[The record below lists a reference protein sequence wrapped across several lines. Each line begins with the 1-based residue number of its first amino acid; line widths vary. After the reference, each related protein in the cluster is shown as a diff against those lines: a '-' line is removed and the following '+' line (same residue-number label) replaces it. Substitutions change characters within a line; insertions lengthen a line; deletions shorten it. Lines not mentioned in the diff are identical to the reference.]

1 LIEEGEERVR
11 AVLSA
16 SRLLPIGAAVVF
28 AAFALAIAMSLSWDP
43 VPAVLM
49 VVLSAFIGGVLGQ
62 TAAWARAGA
71 GSARRAEFA
80 LQRLFDVL
88 AVESKKTRE
97 AVTSSDITQSRSV
110 ENLRKTLEAGDT
122 RLAKSLGKVREEIT
136 TSAKASRRQLDDQV
150 ALLESYLQLQRLV
163 PLPRPMPRAGAWAAS
178 EDLLLWLV
186 GEVLRR
192 QPALIVDLGSGQS
205 SVWMAA
211 ALKES
216 GAPGRV
222 VAIDHDADY
231 AEVTRQLAADQGL
244 SRWLDVRHAPLVSVT
259 IEGRTMEFYDPD
271 ALADLDEIDLLSID
285 GPPGSGTEQARWPAL
300 PLLRARLAPGAQ
312 VVLDDLIRRD
322 EQEIV
327 ADWAQRF
334 PHLSL
339 RQFDFEKGAAV
350 FTVPTSGSDSA
361 N

>member
-1 LIEEGEERVR
+1 MIEEGEEQVR

-16 SRLLPIGAAVVF
+16 SRLMPIGAAVVL
-28 AAFALAIAMSLSWDP
+28 AALALAIAMSMSWDP
-43 VPAVLM
+43 APTSLIAVL
-49 VVLSAFIGGVLGQ
+49 AAIIGGVLGQ

-71 GSARRAEFA
+71 GSARRAEFT

-88 AVESKKTRE
+88 ALEGKQTRD
-97 AVTSSDITQSRSV
+97 AVTTSAMAQSKSV
-110 ENLRKTLEAGDT
+110 EDLRKSVEAGDA
-122 RLAKSLGKVREEIT
+122 RLAKSIGKVRDEIGK
-136 TSAKASRRQLDDQV
+136 TSRASRRQLDDQI

-163 PLPRPMPRAGAWAAS
+163 PMPRPMPRAGAWAAS

-192 QPALIVDLGSGQS
+192 RPALIVDLGSGQS

-216 GAPGRV
+216 GTPGRV

-231 AEVTRQLAADQGL
+231 AEATRQLAADQGL

-271 ALADLDEIDLLSID
+271 ALADLEGIDLLSID

-322 EQEIV
+322 EQEII
-327 ADWAQRF
+327 AEWAQLF
-334 PHLSL
+334 PEMSL

-350 FTVPTSGSDSA
+350 FTVPSSTAG
-361 N
+361 

>member
-1 LIEEGEERVR
+1 MIEEGEEQVR

-16 SRLLPIGAAVVF
+16 SRLMPIGAAVVL
-28 AAFALAIAMSLSWDP
+28 AALALAIAMSMSWDP
-43 VPAVLM
+43 APTSLIAVL
-49 VVLSAFIGGVLGQ
+49 AAIIGGVLGQ

-71 GSARRAEFA
+71 GSARRAEVT

-88 AVESKKTRE
+88 ALEGKQTRD
-97 AVTSSDITQSRSV
+97 AVTTSAMAQSKSV
-110 ENLRKTLEAGDT
+110 EDLRKSVEAGDA
-122 RLAKSLGKVREEIT
+122 RLAKSIGKVRDEIGK
-136 TSAKASRRQLDDQV
+136 TSRASRRQLDDQI

-163 PLPRPMPRAGAWAAS
+163 PMPRPMPRAGAWAAS

-192 QPALIVDLGSGQS
+192 RPALIVDLGSGQS

-216 GAPGRV
+216 GTPGRV

-231 AEVTRQLAADQGL
+231 AEATRQLAADQGL

-271 ALADLDEIDLLSID
+271 ALADLEGIDLLSID

-322 EQEIV
+322 EQEII
-327 ADWAQRF
+327 AEWAQLF
-334 PHLSL
+334 PEMSL

-350 FTVPTSGSDSA
+350 FTVPSSTAG
-361 N
+361 

>member
-1 LIEEGEERVR
+1 MIEEGEERVR
-11 AVLSA
+11 GVLSV
-16 SRLLPIGAAVVF
+16 SRLMPIGAAVVL
-28 AAFALAIAMSLSWDP
+28 AAIALAIAVSLSWDP
-43 VPAVLM
+43 APTVLLIG
-49 VVLSAFIGGVLGQ
+49 LSAFIGGVLGQ

-136 TSAKASRRQLDDQV
+136 TSAKASRRQLDDQI

-163 PLPRPMPRAGAWAAS
+163 PMPRPMPRAGAWAAS

-192 QPALIVDLGSGQS
+192 RPALI
-205 SVWMAA
+205 
-211 ALKES
+211 
-216 GAPGRV
+216 

-231 AEVTRQLAADQGL
+231 AEATRQLAADQGL
-244 SRWLDVRHAPLVSVT
+244 SRWLDVRHAGLVPVT

-271 ALADLDEIDLLSID
+271 AHADLEGIDLLSID

-322 EQEIV
+322 EQEII
-327 ADWAQRF
+327 AEWAQLF
-334 PHLSL
+334 PEMSL

-350 FTVPTSGSDSA
+350 FTVPSSTAG
-361 N
+361 

>member
-1 LIEEGEERVR
+1 MIEEGEERVR

-62 TAAWARAGA
+62 AAAWARAGA
-71 GSARRAEFA
+71 GSARRAE
-80 LQRLFDVL
+80 LTLDRLLDVISVNDKRTQV
-88 AVESKKTRE
+88 AVADIGRAITETRKASES
-97 AVTSSDITQSRSV
+97 
-110 ENLRKTLEAGDT
+110 GDAQ
-122 RLAKSLGKVREEIT
+122 LVKSIGKVREEIT

-163 PLPRPMPRAGAWAAS
+163 PLPRPMPRAGTWAAS

>member
-1 LIEEGEERVR
+1 MIEEGEEQVR

-16 SRLLPIGAAVVF
+16 SRLMPIGAAVVL
-28 AAFALAIAMSLSWDP
+28 AALALAIAMSMSWDP
-43 VPAVLM
+43 APTSLIAVL
-49 VVLSAFIGGVLGQ
+49 AAIIGGVLGQ

-71 GSARRAEFA
+71 GSARRAEFT

-88 AVESKKTRE
+88 ALEGKQTRD
-97 AVTSSDITQSRSV
+97 AVTTSAMAQSKSV
-110 ENLRKTLEAGDT
+110 EDLRKSVEAGDA
-122 RLAKSLGKVREEIT
+122 RLAKSIGKVRDEIGK
-136 TSAKASRRQLDDQV
+136 TSRASRRQLDDQI

-163 PLPRPMPRAGAWAAS
+163 PMPRPMPRAGAWAAS

-192 QPALIVDLGSGQS
+192 RPALIVDLGSGQS

-231 AEVTRQLAADQGL
+231 AEATRQLAADQGL

-271 ALADLDEIDLLSID
+271 ALADLEGIDLLSID

-322 EQEIV
+322 EQEII
-327 ADWAQRF
+327 AEWAQLF
-334 PHLSL
+334 PEMSL

-350 FTVPTSGSDSA
+350 FTVPSSTAG
-361 N
+361 

>member
-1 LIEEGEERVR
+1 MIEEGEERVR
-11 AVLSA
+11 GVLSV
-16 SRLLPIGAAVVF
+16 SRLMPIGAAVVL
-28 AAFALAIAMSLSWDP
+28 AAIALAIAVSLSWDP
-43 VPAVLM
+43 APTVLLI
-49 VVLSAFIGGVLGQ
+49 VLSAFIGGVLGQ

-136 TSAKASRRQLDDQV
+136 TSAKASRRQLDDQI

-163 PLPRPMPRAGAWAAS
+163 PMPRPMPRAGAWAAS

-192 QPALIVDLGSGQS
+192 RPALIVDLGSGQS

-216 GAPGRV
+216 GTPGRV

-231 AEVTRQLAADQGL
+231 AEATRQLAADQGL

-271 ALADLDEIDLLSID
+271 ALADLEGIDLLSID

-322 EQEIV
+322 EQEII
-327 ADWAQRF
+327 AEWAQLF
-334 PHLSL
+334 PEMSL

-350 FTVPTSGSDSA
+350 FTVPSSTAG
-361 N
+361 

>member
-1 LIEEGEERVR
+1 MIEEGEEQVR

-16 SRLLPIGAAVVF
+16 SRLMPIGAAVVL
-28 AAFALAIAMSLSWDP
+28 AALALAIAMSMSWDP
-43 VPAVLM
+43 APTSLIAVL
-49 VVLSAFIGGVLGQ
+49 AAIIGGVLGQ

-71 GSARRAEFA
+71 GSARRAEFT

-88 AVESKKTRE
+88 PLEGKQTRD
-97 AVTSSDITQSRSV
+97 AVTTSAMAQSKSV
-110 ENLRKTLEAGDT
+110 EDLRKSVEAGDA
-122 RLAKSLGKVREEIT
+122 RLAKSIGKVRDEIGK
-136 TSAKASRRQLDDQV
+136 TSRASRRQLDDQI

-163 PLPRPMPRAGAWAAS
+163 PMPRPMPRAGAWAAS

-192 QPALIVDLGSGQS
+192 RPALIVDLGSGQS

-231 AEVTRQLAADQGL
+231 AEATRQLAADQGL

-271 ALADLDEIDLLSID
+271 ALADLEGIDLLSID

-322 EQEIV
+322 EQEII
-327 ADWAQRF
+327 AEWAQLF
-334 PHLSL
+334 PEMSL

-350 FTVPTSGSDSA
+350 FTVPSSTAG
-361 N
+361 